1 MSGTAETG
9 AAAAAEPSVTSLI
22 FDRTNYTDEV
32 LSLNGT
38 PVAFRAYRN
47 IPYVSSPK
55 DAAHQSMSIFIPAAY
70 LTGGT
75 VNGYTAATAPIF
87 MPNGVGGY
95 MPGEIEEPQEKSRMS
110 GAPNTALTALSRG
123 LVVAAPA
130 IRGRTNTDAQG
141 VYVGKAPALIVDYK
155 AAVRYLRYN
164 AARLPAGNT
173 ERIISN
179 GTSAGG
185 ALSALLGATGNSPDY
200 TAALA
205 EIGAAGARDDIFA
218 ASCYC
223 PITNLEHADMA
234 YEWIFSGINDYH
246 QGAPAPALHTENQEG
261 ATVTNRPANAPTET
275 SSAVPMPAEQITAS
289 ARLKKDFP
297 RYLNSLRLKDTAGS
311 VLQLCSDGT
320 GTFAEYI
327 KGLYRTSAQYAV
339 DNNAALDGADWFTV
353 QNGHVTDVDLAAY
366 ARWATR
372 LKATPAFDKFDL
384 SSGENDEFGTET
396 NVPRHF
402 TKFSRK
408 YDTTHGALA
417 PATNIRM
424 LNPLN
429 YIGTNG
435 VRTAPHF
442 RIRHGAKDRDTALP
456 IPAVLALRLMNAGID
471 VDFAVPWGCGHAG
484 DYDLDELFTWI
495 DRICK

>member
-1 MSGTAETG
+1 M
-9 AAAAAEPSVTSLI
+9 
-22 FDRTNYTDEV
+22 
-32 LSLNGT
+32 
-38 PVAFRAYRN
+38 
-47 IPYVSSPK
+47 
-55 DAAHQSMSIFIPAAY
+55 
-70 LTGGT
+70 
-75 VNGYTAATAPIF
+75 
-87 MPNGVGGY
+87 
-95 MPGEIEEPQEKSRMS
+95 
-110 GAPNTALTALSRG
+110 
-123 LVVAAPA
+123 
-130 IRGRTNTDAQG
+130 
-141 VYVGKAPALIVDYK
+141 YVGKAPALIVDYK

-246 QGAPAPALHTENQEG
+246 QRAPAPALHTENQEG

-275 SSAVPMPAEQITAS
+275 SSAVPMTAEQITAS

-297 RYLNSLRLKDTAGS
+297 RYLNSLRLKDAAGR

-339 DNNAALDGADWFTV
+339 DNNAALDDADWFTV
-353 QNGHVTDVDLAAY
+353 QNGRVTDVDLAAY

-417 PATNIRM
+417 PAANIRM

-471 VDFAVPWGCGHAG
+471 VDFAVPWGYGHAG